1 LDLQENAAVFGDWNR
16 YFWYNSAMHLYAH
29 TYQGWKFLLTS
40 ILLLA
45 TAGWLRA
52 THIVGGELNYSCLGN
67 NQYEITLTIYRD
79 CFYGNPNAYFDDPAS
94 IGVFDVNNV
103 LLQNILVPLMEDDT
117 LSPVLTNECLVV
129 PPDVCVHTTTYR
141 TIVSLP
147 PVIGGYQL
155 AYQRCCRN
163 QTIANIVDPLATG
176 ATYAVTITEQAL
188 LSCNSSPR
196 FSTWPPIYICANEPL
211 IVDQSAFDIDGDSIV
226 YRLCAPLEGA
236 TPQIPRPQPP
246 NAPPYDPV
254 VWVSPPYGVGN
265 MLNGIPGGQVLQ
277 IDSQTGLLTALPT
290 TIGQFVVGICVE
302 EYRNGQLISTTRR
315 DFQYNVGICGQ
326 STAAFFAPEIQCGE
340 LTVNF
345 DNQSTGSNQF
355 RWEFNDPAN
364 PNAISTL
371 AEPSYTFSD
380 TGLYTIRLISG
391 PGSVCADTFERSV
404 YLQYN
409 SLFPAFDA
417 AVQSCGDSLTLQL
430 TDLTTDT
437 ISSPVNWQWTSSTG
451 QSGQGPSPVFTFY
464 ESGQVSLRLTVTA
477 ANGCQQTIVRAFNVT
492 LVDTDI
498 GNDSLF
504 VCTGEGV
511 ALNPAEDD
519 DYLYSW
525 SPASSLS
532 DASAANPFALP
543 SETTTYQVII
553 RLADGSCPVE
563 RSVTVVVLPELWVE
577 APPDTVSCAPVVLLR
592 ASSNDALQYLWSD
605 NASFSNTLSMSD
617 SLLVSQFGS
626 RTYYVLARNRAGC
639 IAIDS
644 VQVDNR
650 AVNIYPLSNPITCL
664 GNFIAI
670 GVANEDP
677 ADTLSYVWSP
687 ANLVAFLGN
696 TASPIVRPQQAGY
709 QNFIVEATNQY
720 GCVDTALVRVFA
732 VENTDPL
739 ASFSWRQ
746 CGGYT
751 VDFSSSSP
759 NAQLYRWNFGI
770 AGQTGVQATGPQVS
784 FTFPGPGT
792 YNIRAWLPTS
802 LACADTLSYTLVL
815 DQPPVNADFDWRYE
829 SCGDS
834 AVVILQNTSMS
845 QSAVTELQWLLPGGQ
860 LSEEETPRLNLA
872 QTSSISVGLIIR
884 TENGCTDTIRRE
896 LSVLVPQI
904 SLADSLTACAG
915 QGVYLNPAAD
925 PAFVYEWSPAGLV
938 DNPSA
943 ANPLASPA
951 VPTLFGLRMGVA
963 GSDCWVEGSV
973 WVGIALAPDYILHGD
988 STSCGEEVLL
998 EVQTELTAEV
1008 GWSDSPDFDEILAG
1022 TTGFSVRPSAD
1033 ATYYLQLQ
1041 SAEGCRVVDSFFIDY
1056 QGFLVIPSSAVTICI
1071 GDTAVLGVELPLPG
1085 NYSFDWQPDQAIIAG
1100 EGSSQIVVSPLAT
1113 TDYEASIVNEYGCR
1127 VDTSV
1132 RVTIFPYTPPLS
1144 IIPSIDTL
1152 FIGEQ
1157 LQFIATQDTGYRY
1170 FWSPAELLDQA
1181 DVFNPRATPTTT
1193 TEFQLVI
1200 RDPNGCINRA
1210 TALIV
1215 VIEAICRDP
1224 YIFVPNAFTPNGD
1237 NINDVLRVE
1246 GRQLEE
1252 VRLVIYNRWGEQV
1265 FESRSQEEGWDGSY
1279 RAQALPADVYG
1290 YYLEVRCIGGERF
1303 VKKGN
1308 VTLIR

>member
-1 LDLQENAAVFGDWNR
+1 
-16 YFWYNSAMHLYAH
+16 MHLY
-29 TYQGWKFLLTS
+29 TYQGWRFLLTS
-40 ILLLA
+40 MLLLA
-45 TAGWLRA
+45 AAGGLRA

-67 NQYEITLTIYRD
+67 NEYEITLTIYRD
-79 CFYGNPNAYFDDPAS
+79 CFYGNPNAYFDNPAS

-103 LLQNILVPLMEDDT
+103 LLQNIQVPLMEDDT

-141 TIVSLP
+141 TIVTLP

-163 QTIANIVDPLATG
+163 QTIANIVDPLSTG

-211 IVDQSAFDIDGDSIV
+211 IVDQSAVDVDGDSIV

-277 IDSQTGLLTALPT
+277 IDSQTGLLTALPN

-326 STAAFFAPEIQCGE
+326 STAAFFAPEIQCGD

-345 DNQSTGSNQF
+345 DNQSTGSNLF

-364 PNAISTL
+364 PNAFSTL

-391 PGSVCADTFERSV
+391 PGSACADTFERSV

-417 AVQSCGDSLTLQL
+417 AVVSCGDSLVLQL

-437 ISSPVNWQWTSSTG
+437 ISSPVSWQWSSSTG
-451 QSGQGPSPVFTFY
+451 QSGSGPAPVFTFY
-464 ESGQVSLRLTVTA
+464 ESGQVALRLTVTA
-477 ANGCQQTIVRAFNVT
+477 ANGCQQTIVRSLTVD
-492 LVDTDI
+492 LVDTHV
-498 GNDSLF
+498 GGDSLF
-504 VCTGEGV
+504 VCAGEGV
-511 ALNPAEDD
+511 ALNPSSTDN
-519 DYLYSW
+519 YLYSW
-525 SPASSLS
+525 SPAASLS
-532 DASAANPFALP
+532 NPSVANPVATP
-543 SETTTYQVII
+543 TETTTYQVTI

-577 APPDTVSCAPVVLLR
+577 APPDTISCASSILLR
-592 ASSNDALQYLWSD
+592 ASSNDAMQYLWSD
-605 NASFSNTLSMSD
+605 NVGFSNTLSTTD
-617 SLLVSQFGS
+617 SLVVSQFG
-626 RTYYVLARNRAGC
+626 RNTYYVLARNRAGC
-639 IAIDS
+639 IAVDS
-644 VQVDNR
+644 VIVDNR

-670 GVANEDP
+670 GVANQDP
-677 ADTLSYVWSP
+677 ADSLGYVWSP

-732 VENTDPL
+732 IENVDPL
-739 ASFSWRQ
+739 ASFSWQQ

-751 VDFSSSSP
+751 VNFSSSSP
-759 NAQLYRWNFGI
+759 NAQLYRWNFGV

-784 FTFPGPGT
+784 YTFPGPGT
-792 YNIRAWLPTS
+792 YNITAWLPTT

-815 DQPPVNADFDWRYE
+815 DQPAIRADFAWQYE

-834 AVVILQNTSMS
+834 ARVVLRSTSVS
-845 QSAVTELQWLLPGGQ
+845 QSAITSLQWLLPGGQ
-860 LSEEETPRLNLA
+860 QSEGDTALLTLA
-872 QTSSISVGLIIR
+872 QSSNVSVGLIIR
-884 TENGCTDTIRRE
+884 TEDGCTDTLRRDFF
-896 LSVLVPQI
+896 VLVPRL
-904 SLADSLTACAG
+904 SLADTIIACAG
-915 QGVYLNPAAD
+915 QGVYLNAIPNPSFDYAWTPADLVDD
-925 PAFVYEWSPAGLV
+925 PA
-938 DNPSA
+938 A
-943 ANPLASPA
+943 ANPLAFPTE
-951 VPTLFGLRMGVA
+951 PTLFSLRMGIA
-963 GSDCWVEGSV
+963 DTDCWVEGSV
-973 WVGIALAPDYILHGD
+973 WVDIAQVPDYRLEGD

-998 EVQTELTAEV
+998 QVQLDTPGDVLWSDRPDFANLLANTAEV
-1008 GWSDSPDFDEILAG
+1008 IVSPD
-1022 TTGFSVRPSAD
+1022 AD
-1033 ATYYLQLQ
+1033 KTYYLLLTGFD
-1041 SAEGCRVVDSFFIDY
+1041 GCTVIDSFFIDY
-1056 QGFLVIPSSAVTICI
+1056 QGFSIVPMPAATICT
-1071 GDTAVLGVELPLPG
+1071 GDTTVLSVQLPIPG
-1085 NYSFDWQPDQAIIAG
+1085 SYTFDWQPDRDIIAG
-1100 EGSSQIVVSPLAT
+1100 QGSSQVVVSPQVT
-1113 TDYEASIVNEYGCR
+1113 TDYRLGVINEYGCR
-1127 VDTSV
+1127 IDTSI

-1144 IIPSIDTL
+1144 VSPALDTL
-1152 FIGEQ
+1152 FVGEQ
-1157 LQFIATQDTGYRY
+1157 VQLIATQDAGYRY
-1170 FWSPAELLDQA
+1170 FWSPAELLDRA
-1181 DVFNPRATPTTT
+1181 DVYNPIATPTTT
-1193 TEFQLVI
+1193 TEFRLLV

-1210 TALIV
+1210 SALII

-1224 YIFVPNAFTPNGD
+1224 YVFVPNAFTPNGD
-1237 NINDVLRVE
+1237 NLNDVLRVE
-1246 GRQLEE
+1246 GKQLDE

-1265 FESRSQEEGWDGSY
+1265 FESRSQAEGWDGSY
-1279 RAQALPADVYG
+1279 RGQALPADVYG
-1290 YYLEVRCIGGERF
+1290 YYLEVKCAGGERF

>member
-1 LDLQENAAVFGDWNR
+1 
-16 YFWYNSAMHLYAH
+16 MHLYAH

-40 ILLLA
+40 IFLLA
-45 TAGWLRA
+45 TAGSLRA

-67 NQYEITLTIYRD
+67 NEYEITLTIYRD

-103 LLQNILVPLMEDDT
+103 LLQNIQVSLMEDDT

-141 TIVSLP
+141 TIVNLP
-147 PVIGGYQL
+147 PIIGGYQL

-211 IVDQSAFDIDGDSIV
+211 VVDQSAFDIDGDSIV

-254 VWVSPPYGVGN
+254 VWVSPPYGVAN
-265 MLNGIPGGQVLQ
+265 MLNGIPGGQALQ
-277 IDSQTGLLTALPT
+277 IDSQTGLLTAFPN

-326 STAAFFAPEIQCGE
+326 STAAFFAPEIQCGD

-345 DNQSTGSNQF
+345 DNQSTGSNLF

-364 PNAISTL
+364 PDAFSTI

-380 TGLYTIRLISG
+380 TGLYIVRLISG

-417 AVQSCGDSLTLQL
+417 AVVSCGDSLVLQL
-430 TDLTTDT
+430 ADLTTDT
-437 ISSPVNWQWTSSTG
+437 ISSVVNWEWSSSTG
-451 QSGQGPSPVFTFY
+451 QNGTGSAPFFTFY

-477 ANGCQQTIVRAFNVT
+477 ANGCQQTIVRELNIE

-498 GNDSLF
+498 GIDSLF
-504 VCTGEGV
+504 VCTGEGT
-511 ALNPAEDD
+511 ALNPNHND

-525 SPASSLS
+525 SPASGLS
-532 DASAANPFALP
+532 DATIPNPVATP
-543 SETTTYQVII
+543 AQTTTYQVSI
-553 RLADGSCPVE
+553 RLPDGSCPIE

-577 APPDTVSCAPVVLLR
+577 APPDTSSCASSILLL
-592 ASSNDALQYLWSD
+592 ASSNDAMQYLWSD
-605 NASFSNTLSMSD
+605 NAGFSNTLSMSD

-639 IAIDS
+639 IAVDS
-644 VQVDNR
+644 VMVDNR

-670 GVANEDP
+670 GVANQDP
-677 ADTLSYVWSP
+677 ADSLSFVWSP

-709 QNFIVEATNQY
+709 QNFVVEATNQY

-732 VENTDPL
+732 VENADPL
-739 ASFSWRQ
+739 AAFSWQQ

-759 NAQLYRWNFGI
+759 NAQLYRWNFGVS
-770 AGQTGVQATGPQVS
+770 GQTGVQADGPQVTY
-784 FTFPGPGT
+784 TFPGPGT
-792 YNIRAWLPTS
+792 YIVRAWLPTT
-802 LACADTLSYTLVL
+802 LPCADTLEYTLVL
-815 DQPPVNADFDWRYE
+815 DQPPIRADFSWRYE

-834 AVVILQNTSMS
+834 TIVVLQSTSVS
-845 QSAVTELQWLLPGGQ
+845 QSPIVELQWLLPGGQ
-860 LSEEETPRLNLA
+860 LGEEETARLNLT
-872 QTSSISVGLIIR
+872 QSGSFSVGLIIR
-884 TENGCTDTIRRE
+884 SDDGCTDTIRRE
-896 LSVLVPQI
+896 LSILVPHT
-904 SLADSLTACAG
+904 LLTDSLIACAG

-925 PAFVYEWSPAGLV
+925 TSFVYEWMPAGLV
-938 DNPSA
+938 DDPSA
-943 ANPLASPA
+943 ANPLANPTE
-951 VPTLFGLRMGVA
+951 PTLFSLRMGVA
-963 GSDCWVEGSV
+963 DSDCWIESSV
-973 WVGIALAPDYILHGD
+973 WVDIASVPTYTLEGD
-988 STSCGEEVLL
+988 STSCGEEILLQVLTDSTVAVL
-998 EVQTELTAEV
+998 
-1008 GWSDSPDFDEILAG
+1008 WSDDPH
-1022 TTGFSVRPSAD
+1022 FSNLLSGSARLRVRPDTDSR
-1033 ATYYLQLQ
+1033 YYLQLKNT
-1041 SAEGCRVVDSFFIDY
+1041 AGCIIVDSFFVDY
-1056 QGFLVIPSSAVTICI
+1056 QGFTVSPDPAVTICT
-1071 GDTAVLGVELPLPG
+1071 GDTAVLAVLLPFPG
-1085 NYSFDWQPDQAIIAG
+1085 NYIFDWQPDQTIVSG
-1100 EGSSQIVVSPLAT
+1100 DGSPQIVVTPSET
-1113 TDYEASIVNEYGCR
+1113 TDYQVTIANEYGCR

-1144 IIPSIDTL
+1144 VSPDIDTI

-1157 LQFIATQDTGYRY
+1157 VQLTATQDAGYRY
-1170 FWSPAELLDQA
+1170 YWSPAELLNQA
-1181 DVFNPRATPTTT
+1181 DVYNPLATPTTT
-1193 TEFQLVI
+1193 TEFQLVV
-1200 RDPNGCINRA
+1200 RDLNGCINRA
-1210 TALIV
+1210 SALIV

-1237 NINDVLRVE
+1237 NLNDILRVE
-1246 GRQLEE
+1246 GKQLEE
-1252 VRLVIYNRWGEQV
+1252 VRLLIYNRWGEQV
-1265 FESRSQEEGWDGSY
+1265 FESRSQAEGWDGSF

-1290 YYLEVRCIGGERF
+1290 YYLEVKCIGGERF
-1303 VKKGN
+1303 VKRGN